1 MRRKRMRYGWNVHG
15 FSQHP
20 GWSRVTRLGVG
31 LAAIGGIS
39 LVAGM
44 LVAIVIADHSSSD
57 SSPSS
62 LIAIG
67 LGSIGII
74 LVVLGWCCSPPLPW
88 CGSGDGPAGP
98 RVADLPAGQR
108 SGRPVPGIAD
118 ARERSTRS
126 RGL

>member
-1 MRRKRMRYGWNVHG
+1 MRRKRIRYGGDVHG
-15 FSQHP
+15 FSQYP
-20 GWSRVTRLGVG
+20 GWSRVTRLAVG

-74 LVVLGWCCSPPLPW
+74 LVVLGCVLFAAAALVRLRRWASRTRGGGSP
-88 CGSGDGPAGP
+88 S
-98 RVADLPAGQR
+98 
-108 SGRPVPGIAD
+108 RPTL
-118 ARERSTRS
+118 R
-126 RGL
+126 

>member
-31 LAAIGGIS
+31 LAAIGGIC

-44 LVAIVIADHSSSD
+44 LVAIMIADHSSSD

-67 LGSIGII
+67 LGGIGVI
-74 LVVLGWCCSPPLPW
+74 LVVLGCVLFAAAALGRLWRWASRARGGGSP
-88 CGSGDGPAGP
+88 S
-98 RVADLPAGQR
+98 
-108 SGRPVPGIAD
+108 RPTL
-118 ARERSTRS
+118 R
-126 RGL
+126 

>member
-74 LVVLGWCCSPPLPW
+74 LVVLGCVLVAAAALVRLGRWASRTAGGGPP
-88 CGSGDGPAGP
+88 S
-98 RVADLPAGQR
+98 
-108 SGRPVPGIAD
+108 RPTL
-118 ARERSTRS
+118 R
-126 RGL
+126 

>member
-74 LVVLGWCCSPPLPW
+74 LVVLGCVLVAAAGLGTLWRWASRARGGGSP
-88 CGSGDGPAGP
+88 
-98 RVADLPAGQR
+98 
-108 SGRPVPGIAD
+108 GRPTL
-118 ARERSTRS
+118 R
-126 RGL
+126 

>member
-1 MRRKRMRYGWNVHG
+1 
-15 FSQHP
+15 
-20 GWSRVTRLGVG
+20 VTRLAVG
-31 LAAIGGIS
+31 LAAIGGIC

-74 LVVLGWCCSPPLPW
+74 LVVLGCAVLAAV
-88 CGSGDGPAGP
+88 G
-98 RVADLPAGQR
+98 L
-108 SGRPVPGIAD
+108 GRLWRWASRTGH
-118 ARERSTRS
+118 ERM
-126 RGL
+126 G

>member
-67 LGSIGII
+67 LGSVGII
-74 LVVLGWCCSPPLPW
+74 LVVLGCAVLAAV
-88 CGSGDGPAGP
+88 G
-98 RVADLPAGQR
+98 L
-108 SGRPVPGIAD
+108 GRLWRWASRTGH
-118 ARERSTRS
+118 ERM
-126 RGL
+126 G